1 MQPYNINQILNIAQ
15 NGSSEEWERVLK
27 FVKTYQSDDDEI
39 LGLKTFVFNHL
50 DDNPREALLT
60 FLSEIKLSKPKEL
73 KYYRLTRLPNWVLA
87 AVATL
92 LIVSGILFNRYTNK
106 VSIHIVDDALPIYLS
121 SDDVWLNKGMAQY
134 KKGDFNA
141 ALVNFEK
148 LNSDTGTYYA
158 AICNELTAHYNQSLI
173 ELKEI
178 PTTSVFY
185 SKAQIRL
192 AAVYFELGELDQA
205 KAILNNI
212 KPFDEIEAQRI
223 KSIKVKLN

>member
-1 MQPYNINQILNIAQ
+1 MISSVLNDEQ
-15 NGSSEEWERVLK
+15 TLVLA
-27 FVKTYQSDDDEI
+27 SDDPMQYV
-39 LGLKTFVFNHL
+39 GLN
-50 DDNPREALLT
+50 
-60 FLSEIKLSKPKEL
+60 
-73 KYYRLTRLPNWVLA
+73 
-87 AVATL
+87 
-92 LIVSGILFNRYTNK
+92 
-106 VSIHIVDDALPIYLS
+106 
-121 SDDVWLNKGMAQY
+121 
-134 KKGDFNA
+134 NA

-192 AAVYFELGELDQA
+192 SAVYFELGELDQA

-212 KPFDEIEAQRI
+212 KPFDEIEAE
-223 KSIKVKLN
+223 KLLNMAHKYNIHLIPVVSP

>member
-1 MQPYNINQILNIAQ
+1 M
-15 NGSSEEWERVLK
+15 
-27 FVKTYQSDDDEI
+27 
-39 LGLKTFVFNHL
+39 
-50 DDNPREALLT
+50 
-60 FLSEIKLSKPKEL
+60 
-73 KYYRLTRLPNWVLA
+73 
-87 AVATL
+87 
-92 LIVSGILFNRYTNK
+92 
-106 VSIHIVDDALPIYLS
+106 VDDALPIYLS